1 MSHKLFPFLLAGL
14 FLLSG
19 CTSNLN
25 VTQPDH
31 SDISGSSSL
40 LLDNDTSQEDLP
52 DNIQTYDYAVAAPFD
67 MVTRG
72 SGNESGFYQVITN
85 ENGYANL
92 FYTDYATASRVY
104 LCGAPNCTHNANTCT
119 SYIESDGFSVFPAVY
134 KDRLFLVYSS
144 YNSWFAD
151 AHPSRVECMD
161 VNGENRRTLYTFGSG
176 ITLNEGAIVG
186 NNEIVLSGYQ
196 IVNSNGSTQ
205 SVPFI
210 GAIHMDSGTYREIY
224 SLPDAA
230 GQTNLFL
237 RGVSDTGFILKT
249 ISMEDAASS
258 DSASRIFE
266 LSFDEKAETDLLT
279 FSGNTCFEEHNGQ
292 ELVYLRFDTQGVS
305 LYKRNRQSEQEEQVV
320 ENLCNLDC
328 VRKSELPYDSDN
340 LFIVGFAGNCVLL
353 NHLYDSSYDE
363 NGNISLYYTQYA
375 VDLING
381 SAKEITLYNNTMAT
395 QKPLT
400 IITRFDDSLL
410 VDAVEEIV
418 DGIAYRRPGIISVED
433 YLNSIPT
440 YTMIQ
445 SPIDEHLQLF

>member
-1 MSHKLFPFLLAGL
+1 MSHMLFPFLMAGL

-19 CTSNLN
+19 CAPNTN
-25 VTQPDH
+25 VTQPDRPPV
-31 SDISGSSSL
+31 SGSSGSL
-40 LLDNDTSQEDLP
+40 SGNDTPQETLP
-52 DNIQTYDYAVAAPFD
+52 DDTQIYDYTVAASLD

-72 SGNESGFYQVITN
+72 SGNENGFYQVITN

-104 LCGAPNCTHNANTCT
+104 LCGAPNCAHNTGTCT

-144 YNSWFAD
+144 YNSWSAE
-151 AHPSRVECMD
+151 AAPSRVECMD

-196 IVNSNGSTQ
+196 IVESNGSVQ

-210 GAIHMDSGTYREIY
+210 GAIGMDSGTYREIY
-224 SLPDAA
+224 SLPDTA

-249 ISMEDAASS
+249 ISMDDAASS
-258 DSASRIFE
+258 DSQSRIFE
-266 LSFDEKAETDLLT
+266 LSFDGKAETDLLT
-279 FSGNTCFEEHNGQ
+279 FSGNSCFEEHNGQ
-292 ELVYLRFDTQGVS
+292 ELVYLRYDAQGVS
-305 LYKRNRQSEQEEQVV
+305 LYKRSRQSEQEEQVA
-320 ENLCNLDC
+320 ENVCDLAC

-353 NHLYDSSYDE
+353 NHLYDNRYEE
-363 NGNISLYYTQYA
+363 NGNIALYYTQYA
-375 VDLING
+375 VDLTDG
-381 SAKEITLYNNTMAT
+381 SAREITLYNNARAT
-395 QKPLT
+395 QTPLA
-400 IITRFDDSLL
+400 ILAKFGDSLL
-410 VDAVEEIV
+410 VDAKEEVV
-418 DGIAYRRPGIISVED
+418 DGIAYRRPGIVSVED
-433 YLNSIPT
+433 YLNSNPA

-445 SPIDEHLQLF
+445 SPIDEPLW